1 MGRASLN
8 AEFTQ
13 IQAEIARIAAQTNF
27 NGQGI
32 FTTGGINGSL
42 SVFVGDLSGSSSIS
56 VTITTI
62 TADSSA
68 GTVSDLGGSNLVG
81 VDMTTQTGAAT
92 ALSTIEGALNAVS
105 NMRAGVGAGMNRL
118 QSAVAVL
125 QTQSQNTQ
133 AAESSIRDANIA
145 EEVANLTKYQIL
157 AQSGIAALA
166 QANANSQSVL
176 TLLRG

>member
-1 MGRASLN
+1 MRAS
-8 AEFTQ
+8 
-13 IQAEIARIAAQTNF
+13 
-27 NGQGI
+27 
-32 FTTGGINGSL
+32 
-42 SVFVGDLSGSSSIS
+42 
-56 VTITTI
+56 
-62 TADSSA
+62 
-68 GTVSDLGGSNLVG
+68 
-81 VDMTTQTGAAT
+81 
-92 ALSTIEGALNAVS
+92 
-105 NMRAGVGAGMNRL
+105 VGAGMNRL

-125 QTQSQNTQ
+125 QTQAQNTQ